1 MADEN
6 KELLEVTQPAQEAVA
21 LAEETV
27 GLENHAIHNAEKP
40 EDIKAK
46 AELAKEKVI
55 ESLIDEVDGEIVE
68 KKRWV
73 LFGLPWTFT
82 TYSINKDILTV
93 DTGLFSKQE
102 NDCYMYKIVDVKL
115 KSTVWQRMSALGD
128 VICYTGDTTNPEIVL
143 KNIKNSKDV
152 KNYILKN
159 SEVARLKRR
168 TLNMLNI
175 GAGDISDVD
184 MT

>member
-1 MADEN
+1 MADAMDE
-6 KELLEVTQPAQEAVA
+6 
-21 LAEETV
+21 
-27 GLENHAIHNAEKP
+27 
-40 EDIKAK
+40 
-46 AELAKEKVI
+46 KEKMI
-55 ESLIDEVDGEIVE
+55 ESLMDEVEGEIVE

-82 TYSINKDILTV
+82 EYSINKDILTINS
-93 DTGLFSKQE
+93 GFFNKQE
-102 NDCYMYKIVDVKL
+102 NDCYMYKIQDVKL
-115 KSTVWQRMSALGD
+115 TSTVFQRMSGLGD

-143 KNIKNSKDV
+143 HNIKNSKDV

-175 GAGDISDVD
+175 GAGDMADAGAD
-184 MT
+184 L

>member
-1 MADEN
+1 MSESMN
-6 KELLEVTQPAQEAVA
+6 E
-21 LAEETV
+21 
-27 GLENHAIHNAEKP
+27 
-40 EDIKAK
+40 
-46 AELAKEKVI
+46 KEKMI
-55 ESLIDEVDGEIVE
+55 ESLMDEVEGEIIE

-82 TYSINKDILTV
+82 KYSINKDVLTIN
-93 DTGLFSKQE
+93 TGLLNKQE
-102 NDCYMYKIVDVKL
+102 NDCYMYKIQDVKL
-115 KSTVWQRMSALGD
+115 TSTVFQRMSGLGD

-143 KNIKNSKDV
+143 HNIKNSKDV

-175 GAGDISDVD
+175 GAGDMADAGAD
-184 MT
+184 L

>member
-1 MADEN
+1 MSESMN
-6 KELLEVTQPAQEAVA
+6 E
-21 LAEETV
+21 
-27 GLENHAIHNAEKP
+27 
-40 EDIKAK
+40 
-46 AELAKEKVI
+46 KEKMI
-55 ESLIDEVDGEIVE
+55 ESLMDEVEGEIVE

-82 TYSINKDILTV
+82 KYSINKDVLTIN
-93 DTGLFSKQE
+93 TGLLNKQE
-102 NDCYMYKIVDVKL
+102 NDCYMYKIQDVKL
-115 KSTVWQRMSALGD
+115 TSTVFQRMSGLGD

-143 KNIKNSKDV
+143 HNIKNSKDV

-175 GAGDISDVD
+175 GAGDMADAGAD
-184 MT
+184 L

>member
-1 MADEN
+1 MSESMN
-6 KELLEVTQPAQEAVA
+6 E
-21 LAEETV
+21 
-27 GLENHAIHNAEKP
+27 
-40 EDIKAK
+40 
-46 AELAKEKVI
+46 KEKMI
-55 ESLIDEVDGEIVE
+55 ESLMDEVEGEIIE

-82 TYSINKDILTV
+82 KYSINKDVLTIN
-93 DTGLFSKQE
+93 TGLLNKQE
-102 NDCYMYKIVDVKL
+102 NDCYMYKIQDVKL
-115 KSTVWQRMSALGD
+115 TSTVFQRMSGLGD

-143 KNIKNSKDV
+143 HNIKNSKDV

-175 GAGDISDVD
+175 GTGDVADAGADL
-184 MT
+184 

>member
-27 GLENHAIHNAEKP
+27 GLENHAIHNTEKP

-82 TYSINKDILTV
+82 T
-93 DTGLFSKQE
+93 
-102 NDCYMYKIVDVKL
+102 
-115 KSTVWQRMSALGD
+115 
-128 VICYTGDTTNPEIVL
+128 
-143 KNIKNSKDV
+143 
-152 KNYILKN
+152 
-159 SEVARLKRR
+159 
-168 TLNMLNI
+168 
-175 GAGDISDVD
+175 
-184 MT
+184 

>member
-1 MADEN
+1 MSESMN
-6 KELLEVTQPAQEAVA
+6 E
-21 LAEETV
+21 
-27 GLENHAIHNAEKP
+27 
-40 EDIKAK
+40 
-46 AELAKEKVI
+46 KEKMI
-55 ESLIDEVDGEIVE
+55 ESLMDEVEGEIIE

-82 TYSINKDILTV
+82 KYSINKDVLTIN
-93 DTGLFSKQE
+93 TGLLNKQE
-102 NDCYMYKIVDVKL
+102 NDCYMYKIQDVKL
-115 KSTVWQRMSALGD
+115 TSTVFQRMSGLGD

-143 KNIKNSKDV
+143 HNIKNSKDV

-175 GAGDISDVD
+175 GAGDVADAGAD
-184 MT
+184 F

>member
-1 MADEN
+1 MSESMN
-6 KELLEVTQPAQEAVA
+6 E
-21 LAEETV
+21 
-27 GLENHAIHNAEKP
+27 
-40 EDIKAK
+40 
-46 AELAKEKVI
+46 KEKMI
-55 ESLIDEVDGEIVE
+55 ESLMDEVEGEIIE

-82 TYSINKDILTV
+82 KYSINKDVLTIN
-93 DTGLFSKQE
+93 TGLLNKQE
-102 NDCYMYKIVDVKL
+102 NDCYMYKIQDVKL
-115 KSTVWQRMSALGD
+115 TSTVFQRMSGLGD

-143 KNIKNSKDV
+143 HNIKNSKDV

-175 GAGDISDVD
+175 GAGDVADAGAD
-184 MT
+184 L